1 MKRTNLRRL
10 VALVATTGLAVSL
23 AACGREDAQHSQAPA
38 ALAAAPAAQT
48 GWSMS
53 DLAGVDPAF
62 LDRDAAP
69 LPEAVPMRASS
80 GGPYGYAPAYDYGPE
95 PYRDDDYVGD
105 SGPDDYQWLALA
117 SALGGMLGY
126 APPDYAFGYDGVQP
140 WAWETGDRYLRYAE
154 PIYGGYRYY
163 YYEPDSYSPFLVSDP
178 YYSYGYRDDRL
189 VVVYD
194 RSGRLIDARRA
205 ARQRRA
211 AMDYFARAQALYR
224 AGHRDRHYGVSA
236 ALWRDHRDD
245 IARAQRRWDDAR
257 RERPAWQGW
266 DARNERRLHR
276 DWAGEALV
284 RREAERSFAGW
295 QKADFRTPVPRFYSD
310 RERRAQLQEVAAIRS
325 SPTFAARQEAR
336 QHEQRRDLNAMQRQ
350 AQHQRQVAQQQAD
363 RRKQLVR
370 REDAMRQQQQ
380 RQQQHQQQVRKATRQ
395 QAAQAQHAKAQQA
408 QKAAAQRRQA
418 MGQAQQAA
426 QQRQRVQHEA
436 QQRRQQAGRAA
447 LEHRQQASRQAAQS
461 REHAQAAA
469 RSREQQAQSAARQRQ
484 ARQAAQQKQAQ
495 AQATQ
500 RHARQA
506 RAVQQQ
512 RRAQA
517 QHAAQ
522 QQWQAQAR
530 QATQRKAQ
538 EAHASQPP
546 RGGGGKDGS
555 SGHGRGRG

>member
-23 AACGREDAQHSQAPA
+23 AACGREDAQHSRAPA
-38 ALAAAPAAQT
+38 ALAAAPAAPA

-53 DLAGVDPAF
+53 DLASVDPAF
-62 LDRDAAP
+62 LGRDAAP

-80 GGPYGYAPAYDYGPE
+80 GGSYGYAPAYDYGPE

-154 PIYGGYRYY
+154 PIEGGYRYY

-194 RSGRLIDARRA
+194 RAGRLIDARRA
-205 ARQRRA
+205 DRQRRA

-245 IARAQRRWDDAR
+245 IARAQRRWDEAR

-266 DARNERRLHR
+266 DASNERRLHR

-284 RREAERSFAGW
+284 RRGAERSFAGW
-295 QKADFRTPVPRFYSD
+295 QKADFRTPAPRFYSD
-310 RERRAQLQEVAAIRS
+310 RERHAQLQKVAAIRS

-336 QHEQRRDLNAMQRQ
+336 QHEQRRNLAALQRQ
-350 AQHQRQVAQQQAD
+350 AQQQRVAQHQRQVEQQQAD
-363 RRKQLVR
+363 RRRQLVR
-370 REDAMRQQQQ
+370 REDAM

-395 QAAQAQHAKAQQA
+395 QAAQSQHAKAQQA
-408 QKAAAQRRQA
+408 QKAAGRRRQA
-418 MGQAQQAA
+418 MGQAHQAA
-426 QQRQRVQHEA
+426 QQRQRAQHEA

-447 LEHRQQASRQAAQS
+447 LRNRQEASRQAAQR
-461 REHAQAAA
+461 REHAQAEA
-469 RSREQQAQSAARQRQ
+469 RSREQQAQSAARQRH
-484 ARQAAQQKQAQ
+484 ARQAAEQRQAQ

-506 RAVQQQ
+506 RAEQQS

-522 QQWQAQAR
+522 QRQAQVR

-538 EAHASQPP
+538 EARPSQPS
-546 RGGGGKDGS
+546 RASDHKDGGG
-555 SGHGRGRG
+555 GHGRGRG